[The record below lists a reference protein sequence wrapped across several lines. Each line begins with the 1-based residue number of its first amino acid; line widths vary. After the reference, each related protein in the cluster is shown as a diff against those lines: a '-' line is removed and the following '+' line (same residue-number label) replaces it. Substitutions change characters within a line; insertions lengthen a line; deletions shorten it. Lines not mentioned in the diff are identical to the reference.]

1 MYSRDKR
8 FCNRR
13 FDDSKIKLSER
24 RRRKKK
30 GKGNILRSSILLQF
44 FFFQT
49 PEDKQKV

>member
-30 GKGNILRSSILLQF
+30 GKGNILRYFAI